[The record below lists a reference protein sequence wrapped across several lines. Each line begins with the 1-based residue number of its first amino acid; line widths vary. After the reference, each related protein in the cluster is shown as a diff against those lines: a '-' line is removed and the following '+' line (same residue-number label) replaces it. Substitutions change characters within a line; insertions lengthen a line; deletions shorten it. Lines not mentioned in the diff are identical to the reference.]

1 MRSAAFGPPNICVGC
16 SREGSRSL
24 RLQESVTEH
33 SIMGAHIRLVS
44 SENEDRA
51 GLDGEAIAVDEAPVG
66 LPEEAGVDKGR
77 PTESRR
83 GEMLGEGA
91 PPLVAEPED
100 RASGPGGRERPKGAL
115 ARLIAFARPWT
126 AKAAAAIME
135 AGSAEAEPES
145 ERTLGKRGEEDT
157 RADTIVAE
165 PEDRAAG
172 PGGRERPKGAL
183 ARLIAFARPRKAKA
197 ATGIMEA
204 GTEAEPESETALGN
218 RGDEDAGADTIV
230 VPAAG
235 ATAVVNGAEFGAGSA
250 GPATAAAKPRRPLF
264 APKGAIA
271 VVVMTGVA
279 AAAIV
284 VLNWPHGSPP
294 QAVEP
299 GMLADQPTKVMAP
312 SAALA
317 TVPPR
322 EEPNV
327 AGERPQVHE
336 TRRDE
341 VQEVLSFRGLE
352 AAASPPAASPPPTPS
367 PVGGLVTVAKPAVP
381 TPDPSAAAGPTLT
394 ISAPVSPP
402 ASVSPVAGSKPEKVA
417 SLPPPASAPAVVM
430 SVAAAPAPAAQEP
443 GLGEVAKI
451 ESRLGELEAAIKERS
466 NATVTRADLDKAET
480 LTSDQVARL
489 AAIVTRLTGQLKDLQ
504 DQVRTESAGAQ
515 EKLADLTRRA
525 SLSESKSAVAAAER
539 ANVSAAEG
547 SAETASAGVEGQA
560 QGVRMKVAGADQ
572 KRNYRIQAASPG
584 LAMLSAIDGGPD
596 DRPVEIA
603 IGTDLPGY
611 GKVRSIEQH
620 GQAWVVKADRGSIE

>member
-1 MRSAAFGPPNICVGC
+1 MR
-16 SREGSRSL
+16 
-24 RLQESVTEH
+24 
-33 SIMGAHIRLVS
+33 
-44 SENEDRA
+44 
-51 GLDGEAIAVDEAPVG
+51 GEA
-66 LPEEAGVDKGR
+66 
-77 PTESRR
+77 
-83 GEMLGEGA
+83 A

-100 RASGPGGRERPKGAL
+100 RASGPGGRERRKGAL
-115 ARLIAFARPWT
+115 ARLIAFAGRRK

-145 ERTLGKRGEEDT
+145 ETALGKRGEEDT
-157 RADTIVAE
+157 RADPLVAE
-165 PEDRAAG
+165 PEDRAGG

-183 ARLIAFARPRKAKA
+183 ARLIAFAGPRKAKA
-197 ATGIMEA
+197 ASAIMEA
-204 GTEAEPESETALGN
+204 GSVASEPESETAFGK
-218 RGDEDAGADTIV
+218 RGEEEAAADTIV

-235 ATAVVNGAEFGAGSA
+235 ATAVANQAEMGVGSA
-250 GPATAAAKPRRPLF
+250 GPAMAAAKPRRPLF
-264 APKGAIA
+264 ARKGATA
-271 VVVMTGVA
+271 VVLMTGVA

-327 AGERPQVHE
+327 AGERPQMRE

-341 VQEVLSFRGLE
+341 VQEVLSFKGLR
-352 AAASPPAASPPPTPS
+352 ATASPPAASPPPTPS
-367 PVGGLVTVAKPAVP
+367 PVGESVTVAKPAVP
-381 TPDPSAAAGPTLT
+381 TPDPPAAAGPKLT
-394 ISAPVSPP
+394 VSAPVSPP
-402 ASVSPVAGSKPEKVA
+402 ASVSPVADSRPERVA
-417 SLPPPASAPAVVM
+417 SLPPPAAAPAVVPP
-430 SVAAAPAPAAQEP
+430 VALAPAQGAEAP
-443 GLGEVAKI
+443 GLGEAAKI

-466 NATVTRADLDKAET
+466 NATVTRADVDKAET
-480 LTSDQVARL
+480 QTSDQIARL
-489 AAIVTRLTGQLKDLQ
+489 AAIVTRLTGQVKDLQ

-515 EKLADLTRRA
+515 EKLADLTRRV

-539 ANVSAAEG
+539 ANVSQAAEG
-547 SAETASAGVEGQA
+547 SAASASAGVEGQA
-560 QGVRMKVAGADQ
+560 QGVRMKVAGRDE

-596 DRPVEIA
+596 DRPLEVA

-620 GQAWVVKADRGSIE
+620 GQAWIVKADRGSIE

>member
-1 MRSAAFGPPNICVGC
+1 
-16 SREGSRSL
+16 
-24 RLQESVTEH
+24 
-33 SIMGAHIRLVS
+33 MGAHIRLVS

-51 GLDGEAIAVDEAPVG
+51 ALDGEAIAVDEAPVG
-66 LPEEAGVDKGR
+66 LPEEAADKGR

-83 GEMLGEGA
+83 DEMLGEGA

-100 RASGPGGRERPKGAL
+100 RAGGSRHGRERPKGAL
-115 ARLIAFARPWT
+115 ARLIAFARPW
-126 AKAAAAIME
+126 KARSAAAIME

-145 ERTLGKRGEEDT
+145 ERALGKRGDEDT
-157 RADTIVAE
+157 RADPLVAE
-165 PEDRAAG
+165 PEDRAGA

-197 ATGIMEA
+197 ATAIMEA
-204 GTEAEPESETALGN
+204 GTEAEPESETALGK

-250 GPATAAAKPRRPLF
+250 GPATAKPWRPLF
-264 APKGAIA
+264 ARKGAIA

-279 AAAIV
+279 ATAIV
-284 VLNWPHGSPP
+284 VLNWPHPSPP

-312 SAALA
+312 SAELA
-317 TVPPR
+317 TIPPR

-327 AGERPQVHE
+327 ARERPQVHE

-341 VQEVLSFRGLE
+341 VQEALSFKDLK
-352 AAASPPAASPPPTPS
+352 ATASS
-367 PVGGLVTVAKPAVP
+367 PVGSASSTASPTGASVTVAKPAVA
-381 TPDPSAAAGPTLT
+381 TADPPVAAGPMLMV
-394 ISAPVSPP
+394 SAPAPSP
-402 ASVSPVAGSKPEKVA
+402 ASVSPVAGSKPETVA
-417 SLPPPASAPAVVM
+417 SLPSPAAAPAVVPP
-430 SVAAAPAPAAQEP
+430 VAAAPAQGAEAP
-443 GLGEVAKI
+443 GLGEAAKI

-466 NATVTRADLDKAET
+466 NATVTRADVDKAET
-480 LTSDQVARL
+480 QTSDQIARL
-489 AAIVTRLTGQLKDLQ
+489 AAIVTRLTGQIKDLQ
-504 DQVRTESAGAQ
+504 DQVRTASAGFEA
-515 EKLADLTRRA
+515 KLADLTRRV

-539 ANVSAAEG
+539 ANVSQAAD
-547 SAETASAGVEGQA
+547 ASAASASTGAEGQA
-560 QGVRMKVAGADQ
+560 QGVRMKIAGVDQ

-596 DRPVEIA
+596 DRPIEIS

-611 GKVRSIEQH
+611 GEVRSIEQH

>member
-1 MRSAAFGPPNICVGC
+1 MLSAAIGPPNIFVRC
-16 SREGSRSL
+16 SRERSRSL

-44 SENEDRA
+44 SEAEERA

-66 LPEEAGVDKGR
+66 LPEEAGADKGR
-77 PTESRR
+77 PAESRR
-83 GEMLGEGA
+83 DEMLGEAA

-100 RASGPGGRERPKGAL
+100 RAG
-115 ARLIAFARPWT
+115 
-126 AKAAAAIME
+126 
-135 AGSAEAEPES
+135 
-145 ERTLGKRGEEDT
+145 
-157 RADTIVAE
+157 
-165 PEDRAAG
+165 G

-197 ATGIMEA
+197 AAAIMEA
-204 GTEAEPESETALGN
+204 GSAEAEPESETAFGK
-218 RGDEDAGADTIV
+218 RGDEHAGADTIV

-235 ATAVVNGAEFGAGSA
+235 ATAAANGAEFDAGSA
-250 GPATAAAKPRRPLF
+250 GPATAKPRRPLF
-264 APKGAIA
+264 ARKGAIA

-312 SAALA
+312 SAELA

-341 VQEVLSFRGLE
+341 VQEVLSFKGPQ
-352 AAASPPAASPPPTPS
+352 ATASPPAGSASPTPS
-367 PVGGLVTVAKPAVP
+367 AVGASVTVTKPADP
-381 TPDPSAAAGPTLT
+381 TPDPAVAAGPTLT
-394 ISAPVSPP
+394 VSAPVSPP
-402 ASVSPVAGSKPEKVA
+402 ASAAPVADSKAENVA
-417 SLPPPASAPAVVM
+417 SLPPPASAPAVVT
-430 SVAAAPAPAAQEP
+430 SVAAAPAPEAEAP
-443 GLGEVAKI
+443 GLNEAAKI
-451 ESRLGELEAAIKERS
+451 EPRLGELDAAIKERS
-466 NATVTRADLDKAET
+466 NATVTRADVDKEET
-480 LTSDQVARL
+480 QTSDQISRL
-489 AAIVTRLTGQLKDLQ
+489 AAIVTRLTGQVKDLE

-515 EKLADLTRRA
+515 EKLADLTRRV

-539 ANVSAAEG
+539 ANVSQAAEA
-547 SAETASAGVEGQA
+547 SAASAGVEGQA
-560 QGVRMKVAGADQ
+560 QGVRTRVGGENQ
-572 KRNYRIQAASPG
+572 KRSYRIQAASPG

-596 DRPVEIA
+596 DRPLEVA